1 MPVMYG
7 FSVYMDNPYMGSYEI
22 SGKVLYGI
30 IYGTVFFF
38 SNNALLKIDM
48 NIQNNVFIP
57 IFKTSFVKLQSDST

>member
-1 MPVMYG
+1 
-7 FSVYMDNPYMGSYEI
+7 MGSYEI